1 MAKKTLAAAT
11 PKRRRRRTTKPVT
24 RRRRR
29 TLRAGSAAIKASA
42 NDVIMGAIGGA
53 IAGFVIENVGFIK
66 TQSDTNKALILGAV
80 AIATGAF
87 LKKPAVAAGM
97 AGVAAKNLMKGTG
110 ILADNG
116 SMYIPRIA
124 AGGGSMPLQRV
135 PVGLA
140 QSADYAGLNENGI
153 YASNYAN
160 QF

>member
-1 MAKKTLAAAT
+1 MAK
-11 PKRRRRRTTKPVT
+11 PKKSSSAPRRRRRSTPAAP

-29 TLRAGSAAIKASA
+29 TLRAGSAAIKATT
-42 NDVIMGAIGGA
+42 NDVLMGAIGGA
-53 IAGFVIENVGFIK
+53 IAGFVIENVGFVK
-66 TQSDTNKALILGAV
+66 SQSDTNKALILGAV

-116 SMYIPRIA
+116 SMYIPRIS
-124 AGGGSMPLQRV
+124 AGGGSMPLNRV

-140 QSADYAGLNENGI
+140 GSADYAGLNEGPNI
-153 YASNYAN
+153 YGSGYAN